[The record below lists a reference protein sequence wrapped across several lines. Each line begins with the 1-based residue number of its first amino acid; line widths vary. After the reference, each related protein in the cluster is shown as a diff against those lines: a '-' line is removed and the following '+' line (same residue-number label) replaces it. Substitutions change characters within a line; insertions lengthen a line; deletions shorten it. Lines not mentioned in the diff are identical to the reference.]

1 MELHRRSPVALTGDQ
16 EAAMPRGD
24 KPTPNDRRKNAADP
38 IAGNKRGVSKQEAAR
53 REWTAVNKDSDKQ
66 PGFSRRG
73 GTGHP
78 SAEPDG
84 KTAVRPV

>member
-1 MELHRRSPVALTGDQ
+1 
-16 EAAMPRGD
+16 MPRGD

-73 GTGHP
+73 DTGHP

-84 KTAVRPV
+84 QTAVRPA